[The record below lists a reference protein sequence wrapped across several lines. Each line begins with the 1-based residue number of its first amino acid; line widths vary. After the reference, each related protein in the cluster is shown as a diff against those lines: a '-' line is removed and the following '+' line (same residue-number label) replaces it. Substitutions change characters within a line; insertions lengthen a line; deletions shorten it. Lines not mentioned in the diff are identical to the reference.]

1 MNDVNVAKF
10 LNFDIPLFNGITS
23 DLFKDVEPPKIDYE
37 LMISKIM
44 EIFEECNLTFNDY
57 AVEKIIQIYD
67 MILVRHG
74 LMVVG
79 YPFSGKT
86 TALEVLATALKRCK
100 EEMNEQEVEICRIN
114 PKAITMKQLYGFFDD
129 ISH

>member
-1 MNDVNVAKF
+1 MNVAKF

-100 EEMNEQEVEICRIN
+100 EEMN
-114 PKAITMKQLYGFFDD
+114 
-129 ISH
+129 